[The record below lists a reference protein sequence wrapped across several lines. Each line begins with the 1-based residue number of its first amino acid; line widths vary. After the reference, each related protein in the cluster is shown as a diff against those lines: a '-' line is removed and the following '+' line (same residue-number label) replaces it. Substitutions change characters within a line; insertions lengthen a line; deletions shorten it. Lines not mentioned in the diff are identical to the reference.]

1 MKNLVEKDKKKRQN
15 YLKTEKNYSL
25 LKSLYQ
31 NCNLSESVRWKA
43 FYYLSVL
50 SQKNS
55 LVKIKNRC
63 VLTGRG
69 RFLSRRFRL
78 SRLALQKLARNGKI
92 SGLRKSSW

>member
-1 MKNLVEKDKKKRQN
+1 MKNLVQKDKRKRQN
-15 YLKTEKNYSL
+15 YFKIEKNYILS
-25 LKSLYQ
+25 KGLYQ
-31 NCNLSESVRWKA
+31 NRNLSESMRWID

-69 RFLSRRFRL
+69 RFLSRHFRL

>member
-1 MKNLVEKDKKKRQN
+1 MKNLVQKDKRKRQN
-15 YLKTEKNYSL
+15 YFKIEKNYSL
-25 LKSLYQ
+25 YKSLYQ
-31 NCNLSESVRWKA
+31 NRNLSESMRWKA

-63 VLTGRG
+63 ILTGRG

-92 SGLRKSSW
+92 PGLRKSSW